1 VRCVACGKSTH
12 REREGMSEP
21 ARIVSWFSC
30 GAASAVAT
38 KLAIAQYGSVDVV
51 RCYVAEEH
59 PDNERFAA
67 DCEAWFGQPI
77 TTLQNEKYGSSAYEV
92 VRQRGF
98 WSSPE
103 GAPCTRILK
112 REAREAYQRP
122 TDRHILGYTA
132 DTIDVGRWD
141 SFLDANNIDAEA
153 PLIDRGV
160 THSDC
165 LAMVERAG
173 IQLPTLYL
181 QGFTHNNCIGCTKAG
196 GQGYWNKVRIHY
208 PERFHEARAITNK
221 LGARPLMVNGTR
233 KSLDELD
240 PNGGD
245 DGAPEIQCGVF
256 CHMAEQEYAV

>member
-1 VRCVACGKSTH
+1 VRV
-12 REREGMSEP
+12 
-21 ARIVSWFSC
+21 VSWFSC

-38 KLAIAQYGSVDVV
+38 KLAIAQYGAVDIV

-77 TTLQNEKYGSSAYEV
+77 TTLRNEKYSSSAYEV

-98 WSSPE
+98 WSGPG

-122 TDRHILGYTA
+122 TDKHILGYTA
-132 DTIDVGRWD
+132 DAIDVKRWG

-165 LAMVERAG
+165 LAMIQRAG
-173 IQLPTLYL
+173 IRLPVMYL
-181 QGFTHNNCIGCTKAG
+181 LGFAHNNCIGCTKAG
-196 GQGYWNKVRIHY
+196 GQGYWNKVRVHF
-208 PERFHEARAITNK
+208 PDRFREAMAITNK

-233 KSLDELD
+233 VGLDELD
-240 PNGGD
+240 ENAGED
-245 DGAPEIQCGVF
+245 DSAEVQCGIF
-256 CHMAEQEYAV
+256 CHLAEQEIASA